1 MFFIKIKVQRK
12 KWHKEDRFP
21 FNFGIVSFF
30 VDIVNQ
36 PSPNPHWA
44 EMKTKKCIKCS
55 LTYLYDNCPF
65 LESNQPVP
73 S

>member
-1 MFFIKIKVQRK
+1 MEKKRDNLPMFFIKIKVQRK

-44 EMKTKKCIKCS
+44 EMKKKKCINVMK
-55 LTYLYDNCPF
+55 
-65 LESNQPVP
+65 
-73 S
+73 